1 MPTMRPVRQRRER
14 LPKVPKQVDVPVLI
28 VPRQDSEIIRQ
39 RRDIREAFHDSKALT
54 ITAKRR

>member
-1 MPTMRPVRQRRER
+1 MHTLRPVRQRRER
-14 LPKVPKQVDVPVLI
+14 LPKAPKDGDAPVLI

-54 ITAKRR
+54 ITAKHR